1 MALATTHTDNKS
13 SLKNA
18 LSQSSEQGA
27 SLLFTC
33 PMLTAVSAATYS
45 SRLSRSTA
53 HVVWKLYCGS
63 QHNQLAAV
71 SAQQLFIPPLTI
83 LSKRPVYDSIHI
95 HKAAKNKSTLGSAA
109 TNQQF
114 NLKYT
119 NMT

>member
-1 MALATTHTDNKS
+1 MLWNH
-13 SLKNA
+13 
-18 LSQSSEQGA
+18 QFGA
-27 SLLFTC
+27 KYG
-33 PMLTAVSAATYS
+33 PRG
-45 SRLSRSTA
+45 RLSRSTA